1 MARKKKESRKYKP
14 LDEFRYNR
22 SPLAKGHLHY
32 VFGEK
37 GDKYKSLGFT
47 HSEDNT
53 VKKIRID
60 NPDPL
65 DKEPSFLQLRIHT
78 AKKSYYSDK
87 LDGFRLTRET
97 RGIIRHRVKRYK
109 KSWNRK
115 PPFWYEKKKRS
126 KHW

>member
-37 GDKYKSLGFT
+37 NGKYKSLGFT

-53 VKKIRID
+53 AKKVKID
-60 NPDPL
+60 NPNPF
-65 DKEPSFLQLRIHT
+65 DKEPSYLQLRVHT
-78 AKKSYYSDK
+78 AKESYYSKRIDNY
-87 LDGFRLTRET
+87 RLTREA
-97 RGIIRHRVKRYK
+97 RGIIRHRIKQYK
-109 KSWNRK
+109 KSTNRK
-115 PPFWYEKKKRS
+115 PPMWYEKKKN
-126 KHW
+126 KKK

>member
-37 GDKYKSLGFT
+37 NDKYKSLGFT
-47 HSEDNT
+47 HSKDNT
-53 VKKIRID
+53 ARKIKID
-60 NPDPL
+60 NPNPL
-65 DKEPSFLQLRIHT
+65 DNEPSYLQLRVHT

-87 LDGFRLTRET
+87 LEGLRLTSEA
-97 RGIIRHRVKRYK
+97 RGIIRHRVKQYK
-109 KSWNRK
+109 KSMNRK
-115 PPFWYEKKKRS
+115 PPMWYMKKKN
-126 KHW
+126 KKK